1 MACWAIGRLLGP
13 SSWWPGVATNQP
25 VVRHVQRRPGRQA
38 PPGSD
43 LPVDRGRDDL
53 RDPAPRRAVAAR
65 RAPAGRDC
73 RWRRTG
79 ATPAPP
85 PAGIVI
91 GVGMVLWGIERF
103 FDEHLWLGEDGHL
116 GSLLVQGAGIALAVA
131 GTILLITRIGPL
143 DVGAT
148 ARAAIRTRYPCP
160 SPGPSGA
167 ETGVG
172 PLDPSG
178 QPSGPEPEPEPAGH
192 PPVGD
197 VARVSS
203 TTGGPVPLMATVQ
216 AARSRDGRSR
226 DRDDGDSGTSMP
238 PDQRSATAL
247 QGTTRSSAVARRKPP
262 RTSALAMTMPATV
275 ATQTEPA
282 ARARAEADRR

>member
-1 MACWAIGRLLGP
+1 LRFADLMAPVLMACWAIGRLLGP
-13 SSWWPGVATNQP
+13 QLMVAGGGHRTNQWFGMYYADQ
-25 VVRHVQRRPGRQA
+25 VGKR
-38 PPGSD
+38 
-43 LPVDRGRDDL
+43 LPVPIFQSIEDATIFVILLLVERWL
-53 RDPAPRRAVAAR
+53 RVTAPAPVGTADGAGPAPRLL
-65 RAPAGRDC
+65 
-73 RWRRTG
+73 
-79 ATPAPP
+79 P

-143 DVGAT
+143 RRWRNGEGGDPAPIPV
-148 ARAAIRTRYPCP
+148 PE
-160 SPGPSGA
+160 SGPESGPVEDA

-203 TTGGPVPLMATVQ
+203 TTGGPRPA
-216 AARSRDGRSR
+216 
-226 DRDDGDSGTSMP
+226 DGD
-238 PDQRSATAL
+238 
-247 QGTTRSSAVARRKPP
+247 
-262 RTSALAMTMPATV
+262 
-275 ATQTEPA
+275 
-282 ARARAEADRR
+282 